1 MTEQELNALLQQA
14 DDLYLKEQLDQAIEI
29 LRRIKREDSPETYA
43 MSQFNLG
50 VVLRAQGDSAGAIA
64 AYRSIKREDSPETYA
79 MAQLNLGVALG
90 EQGNIEGAIAAYRNI
105 TCEDSSELY
114 ATAQMNLGVVLGEQ
128 GDTEGEIAAYRNITR
143 KDSPELYAKA
153 QLYLGITLGEQGNTD
168 GKIAAYRNITRE
180 DSPETY
186 AMAQFNLGVVLGAQ
200 GDTEGAIAAYRNI
213 TREDLPEQ
221 YAMAQVNLGVALAKQ
236 GKTDEA
242 IDTFR
247 NIQPEDSK
255 EPYAKAQLSL
265 GMILEA
271 RGDTEGAIAACRNV
285 TREDSPEQYAKAQL
299 YLGIILGKQ
308 GDTEGAIAA
317 YRNITR
323 EDSREQYAKAKFNLG
338 VTLEAQGD
346 TEGAIATYRN
356 IIREDS
362 HEQYAKAQFNLG
374 VVLGK
379 QGDTEGA
386 IAAYRNITREDS
398 PELYAMAQF
407 NIVLLS
413 PEENNIKE
421 AKQALSNSRPIFY
434 YQAESQLKI
443 LNCPPDSRSNLAAVY
458 DAIES
463 IIQTLFISSY
473 GGIAGENPLKV
484 AHYTRPSI
492 ARVLIAGEEDKAS
505 SLRLNTVKNTNDPTE
520 GKVLYGYLHKSCGLP
535 SGVLDAEQE
544 SDSQALA
551 AFISCF
557 TFNHD
562 SLNQFRLYGKEGG
575 LEASGVSLVF
585 GKRFFSAADPFAI
598 MTVASEREAI
608 TTNNAIEDSRTRQ
621 PDKTTQE
628 KLDKLPLYRCI
639 YLDPQSGYVS
649 IAHRDKVTFYAEA
662 WYGKKTAAHQDIC
675 KEAEKRWKKYQNE
688 INKLAKK
695 AKKDLSTLSK
705 KIKAVAMDAENDVLQ
720 TLVFILQ
727 PLRYL
732 VKHAAFQ
739 EEQECR
745 MVYIGDLPEDERIHT
760 EWENNQ
766 MYLEYA
772 EPVRKSLDKIY
783 LSPGAEPYAD
793 FFKRELPHL
802 AKKGGIRRS
811 QNPFRNK

>member
-1 MTEQELNALLQQA
+1 
-14 DDLYLKEQLDQAIEI
+14 
-29 LRRIKREDSPETYA
+29 
-43 MSQFNLG
+43 
-50 VVLRAQGDSAGAIA
+50 
-64 AYRSIKREDSPETYA
+64 
-79 MAQLNLGVALG
+79 
-90 EQGNIEGAIAAYRNI
+90 
-105 TCEDSSELY
+105 
-114 ATAQMNLGVVLGEQ
+114 
-128 GDTEGEIAAYRNITR
+128 
-143 KDSPELYAKA
+143 
-153 QLYLGITLGEQGNTD
+153 
-168 GKIAAYRNITRE
+168 
-180 DSPETY
+180 
-186 AMAQFNLGVVLGAQ
+186 
-200 GDTEGAIAAYRNI
+200 
-213 TREDLPEQ
+213 
-221 YAMAQVNLGVALAKQ
+221 
-236 GKTDEA
+236 
-242 IDTFR
+242 
-247 NIQPEDSK
+247 
-255 EPYAKAQLSL
+255 
-265 GMILEA
+265 MILEA

-308 GDTEGAIAA
+308 GDTEGAISA

-323 EDSREQYAKAKFNLG
+323 EDL
-338 VTLEAQGD
+338 
-346 TEGAIATYRN
+346 
-356 IIREDS
+356 
-362 HEQYAKAQFNLG
+362 
-374 VVLGK
+374 
-379 QGDTEGA
+379 
-386 IAAYRNITREDS
+386 

-407 NIVLLS
+407 NLGVALQEQGKI
-413 PEENNIKE
+413 EE
-421 AKQALSNSRPIFY
+421 AKQAFSNSRSVFY

-520 GKVLYGYLHKSCGLP
+520 GKVLYGYLHKSCGLL

-598 MTVASEREAI
+598 MTAAPEQEDFTA
-608 TTNNAIEDSRTRQ
+608 NNTIEDSRPERA
-621 PDKTTQE
+621 DKTTQK

-793 FFKRELPHL
+793 FFKRKLPTL
-802 AKKGGIRRS
+802 AKQGGIRRS
-811 QNPFRNK
+811 KNPFRNK

>member
-1 MTEQELNALLQQA
+1 MTEQEIKALLQQA
-14 DDLYLKEQLDQAIEI
+14 GDLYRKGQFDEAAEI
-29 LRRIKREDSPETYA
+29 WRRIKHA
-43 MSQFNLG
+43 
-50 VVLRAQGDSAGAIA
+50 
-64 AYRSIKREDSPETYA
+64 
-79 MAQLNLGVALG
+79 
-90 EQGNIEGAIAAYRNI
+90 
-105 TCEDSSELY
+105 
-114 ATAQMNLGVVLGEQ
+114 
-128 GDTEGEIAAYRNITR
+128 
-143 KDSPELYAKA
+143 DSPELYA
-153 QLYLGITLGEQGNTD
+153 E
-168 GKIAAYRNITRE
+168 
-180 DSPETY
+180 
-186 AMAQFNLGVVLGAQ
+186 AQFNLGV
-200 GDTEGAIAAYRNI
+200 
-213 TREDLPEQ
+213 
-221 YAMAQVNLGVALAKQ
+221 
-236 GKTDEA
+236 
-242 IDTFR
+242 
-247 NIQPEDSK
+247 
-255 EPYAKAQLSL
+255 
-265 GMILEA
+265 
-271 RGDTEGAIAACRNV
+271 
-285 TREDSPEQYAKAQL
+285 
-299 YLGIILGKQ
+299 ILGEQ

-323 EDSREQYAKAKFNLG
+323 EDSREQYAKAQVNLG
-338 VTLEAQGD
+338 VVLGAQGD
-346 TEGAIATYRN
+346 TEGAIAACRNVTREDLPEQYAKVQLYLGMTLGKQGDIGGAISAYRN
-356 IIREDS
+356 ITREDS
-362 HEQYAKAQFNLG
+362 PEWYAKAQLYLGITLEEQGNTEEAISAYRNITRKDSREQYAKAQFNLG
-374 VVLGK
+374 VILGE
-379 QGDTEGA
+379 QGNTEGA

-398 PELYAMAQF
+398 REQYAMAQVNLGVALGEQGDIGGAISAYRNITREDLPELYAMAQF

-421 AKQALSNSRPIFY
+421 AKQALSNIRPIFY

-598 MTVASEREAI
+598 MTAASEREAI
-608 TTNNAIEDSRTRQ
+608 TANNAIEDSRTRQ
-621 PDKTTQE
+621 PDKTTQK

-675 KEAEKRWKKYQNE
+675 KEAEKKWKKYQNE

-772 EPVRKSLDKIY
+772 EPVGKALDKIY

>member
-1 MTEQELNALLQQA
+1 MTEQEIKALLQQA
-14 DDLYLKEQLDQAIEI
+14 GDLYRQGQVDKAIEI
-29 LRRIKREDSPETYA
+29 W
-43 MSQFNLG
+43 
-50 VVLRAQGDSAGAIA
+50 
-64 AYRSIKREDSPETYA
+64 RSIKHA
-79 MAQLNLGVALG
+79 
-90 EQGNIEGAIAAYRNI
+90 
-105 TCEDSSELY
+105 
-114 ATAQMNLGVVLGEQ
+114 
-128 GDTEGEIAAYRNITR
+128 
-143 KDSPELYAKA
+143 DSPELYAKA
-153 QLYLGITLGEQGNTD
+153 QFNLGVALRKQGKTEEAIAVYRSIKRTDSSELYAKAQFNLGAALGKQGDTE
-168 GKIAAYRNITRE
+168 GAIAAYRNITRE

-186 AMAQFNLGVVLGAQ
+186 AMAQLNLGVVLGAQ
-200 GDTEGAIAAYRNI
+200 GDTEGEIAAYRNITREYLPEQYAMAQVNLGVALGKQGDTEGEIATYRNIIREDSHEQYAKAQLYLGITLGEKGDTEGAIAAYRNI
-213 TREDLPEQ
+213 TREDSPE
-221 YAMAQVNLGVALAKQ
+221 
-236 GKTDEA
+236 T
-242 IDTFR
+242 
-247 NIQPEDSK
+247 
-255 EPYAKAQLSL
+255 YAKAQLSL

-308 GDTEGAIAA
+308 GDTEGAISA

-323 EDSREQYAKAKFNLG
+323 EDL
-338 VTLEAQGD
+338 
-346 TEGAIATYRN
+346 
-356 IIREDS
+356 
-362 HEQYAKAQFNLG
+362 
-374 VVLGK
+374 
-379 QGDTEGA
+379 
-386 IAAYRNITREDS
+386 

-407 NIVLLS
+407 NLGVALQEQGKI
-413 PEENNIKE
+413 EE
-421 AKQALSNSRPIFY
+421 AKQAFSNSRSVFY

-520 GKVLYGYLHKSCGLP
+520 GKVLYGYLHKSCGLL

-598 MTVASEREAI
+598 MTAAPEQEDFTA
-608 TTNNAIEDSRTRQ
+608 NNTIEDSRPERA
-621 PDKTTQE
+621 DKTTQK

-793 FFKRELPHL
+793 FFKRKLPTL
-802 AKKGGIRRS
+802 AKQGGIRRS
-811 QNPFRNK
+811 KNPFRNK

>member
-1 MTEQELNALLQQA
+1 MTEQEIKALLQQA
-14 DDLYLKEQLDQAIEI
+14 DDLYLKGQLDKAIEI
-29 LRRIKREDSPETYA
+29 LRRIKREDSPKLYA
-43 MSQFNLG
+43 KAQLNLGVVLGAQGDTEGAIAACRNITREDSPERYAKAQFNLG
-50 VVLRAQGDSAGAIA
+50 VVLGEQGDTEGAIAAYRNITREDSSETYAKAQFNLGVILGEQGDTEGAIA
-64 AYRSIKREDSPETYA
+64 AYRSIKREDSPETYV
-79 MAQLNLGVALG
+79 MAQVNLGAALG
-90 EQGNIEGAIAAYRNI
+90 
-105 TCEDSSELY
+105 
-114 ATAQMNLGVVLGEQ
+114 
-128 GDTEGEIAAYRNITR
+128 
-143 KDSPELYAKA
+143 K
-153 QLYLGITLGEQGNTD
+153 
-168 GKIAAYRNITRE
+168 
-180 DSPETY
+180 
-186 AMAQFNLGVVLGAQ
+186 Q
-200 GDTEGAIAAYRNI
+200 GDTEGAIAACRNV
-213 TREDLPEQ
+213 TREDSREQ
-221 YAMAQVNLGVALAKQ
+221 YAKAQVNLGVALAKQ

-255 EPYAKAQLSL
+255 ESYAKAQFGLS
-265 GMILEA
+265 ILEA
-271 RGDTEGAIAACRNV
+271 RGDTEGAIAV
-285 TREDSPEQYAKAQL
+285 
-299 YLGIILGKQ
+299 
-308 GDTEGAIAA
+308 

-323 EDSREQYAKAKFNLG
+323 EDSRELYAKAKFNLG

-346 TEGAIATYRN
+346 TEGAIA
-356 IIREDS
+356 
-362 HEQYAKAQFNLG
+362 
-374 VVLGK
+374 
-379 QGDTEGA
+379 
-386 IAAYRNITREDS
+386 AYRKITRKDS
-398 PELYAMAQF
+398 SELYAMAQF
-407 NIVLLS
+407 NLGVALQEQGKI
-413 PEENNIKE
+413 EE
-421 AKQALSNSRPIFY
+421 AKQAFSNSRSVFY

-484 AHYTRPSI
+484 AHYTRPST
-492 ARVLIAGEEDKAS
+492 AGKLIAGDSAKAS
-505 SLRLNTVKNTNDPTE
+505 PLRLSTVKGTNDPTE
-520 GKVLYGYLHKSCGLP
+520 GKILYGYLHKSCGLL
-535 SGVLDAEQE
+535 SGVLDVEQE

-562 SLNQFRLYGKEGG
+562 SLNQFRLYGKEDG

-585 GKRFFSAADPFAI
+585 EKHFFSAADPFAI
-598 MTVASEREAI
+598 MTAASEREAI
-608 TTNNAIEDSRTRQ
+608 MTANNTIEDSRPERA
-621 PDKTTQE
+621 DKTTQE

-688 INKLAKK
+688 INELAKK

-705 KIKAVAMDAENDVLQ
+705 KIKAVAKDAENDVLQ

-745 MVYIGDLPEDERIHT
+745 MVYIIGDLLKDERIRT
-760 EWENNQ
+760 DWGAKQ

>member
-14 DDLYLKEQLDQAIEI
+14 DDLYRKGQFDEAAEI
-29 LRRIKREDSPETYA
+29 LRRIKREDSPEWYA
-43 MSQFNLG
+43 KAQF
-50 VVLRAQGDSAGAIA
+50 
-64 AYRSIKREDSPETYA
+64 
-79 MAQLNLGVALG
+79 NLGVALG
-90 EQGNIEGAIAAYRNI
+90 K
-105 TCEDSSELY
+105 
-114 ATAQMNLGVVLGEQ
+114 Q
-128 GDTEGEIAAYRNITR
+128 GDTDGEIAAYRNI
-143 KDSPELYAKA
+143 
-153 QLYLGITLGEQGNTD
+153 
-168 GKIAAYRNITRE
+168 
-180 DSPETY
+180 
-186 AMAQFNLGVVLGAQ
+186 
-200 GDTEGAIAAYRNI
+200 
-213 TREDLPEQ
+213 
-221 YAMAQVNLGVALAKQ
+221 
-236 GKTDEA
+236 
-242 IDTFR
+242 
-247 NIQPEDSK
+247 
-255 EPYAKAQLSL
+255 
-265 GMILEA
+265 
-271 RGDTEGAIAACRNV
+271 

-299 YLGIILGKQ
+299 YLGITLGEQ
-308 GDTEGAIAA
+308 GDIEGEIAA

-323 EDSREQYAKAKFNLG
+323 EDSPEP
-338 VTLEAQGD
+338 
-346 TEGAIATYRN
+346 
-356 IIREDS
+356 
-362 HEQYAKAQFNLG
+362 YAKAQFNLG
-374 VVLGK
+374 VVLGAQGNIEEAISAYRNITRKDSREQYAKAQVNLGVVLAK
-379 QGDTEGA
+379 QDQLDEAIATFCNIQPEDSKESYAKAQLGLGMILEARGDTEGA

-398 PELYAMAQF
+398 PEWYAQAQLYLGIILGKQGDTEGAISAYRNITRKDSSELYAMAQF
-407 NIVLLS
+407 NLGVALQEQGKI
-413 PEENNIKE
+413 EE
-421 AKQALSNSRPIFY
+421 AKQAFSNSRPIFY
-434 YQAESQLKI
+434 YESESRLKI
-443 LNCPPDSRSNLAAVY
+443 LNCPSGSRSNLAAVY

-463 IIQTLFISSY
+463 IIQTLFISSG

-484 AHYTRPSI
+484 AHYTRPST
-492 ARVLIAGEEDKAS
+492 AGKLIAGDSAKAS
-505 SLRLNTVKNTNDPTE
+505 PLRLSTVKNTNDPTE
-520 GKVLYGYLHKSCGLP
+520 GKILYGYLHKSCGLP
-535 SGVLDAEQE
+535 SGVLDVEQE

-745 MVYIGDLPEDERIHT
+745 MVYIGDLLEDERIHT

>member
-1 MTEQELNALLQQA
+1 MTEQELNELLQQA
-14 DDLYLKEQLDQAIEI
+14 DDLYRKGQVDKAIEI
-29 LRRIKREDSPETYA
+29 WRRIKREDSPEW
-43 MSQFNLG
+43 
-50 VVLRAQGDSAGAIA
+50 
-64 AYRSIKREDSPETYA
+64 
-79 MAQLNLGVALG
+79 
-90 EQGNIEGAIAAYRNI
+90 
-105 TCEDSSELY
+105 
-114 ATAQMNLGVVLGEQ
+114 
-128 GDTEGEIAAYRNITR
+128 
-143 KDSPELYAKA
+143 YAKA
-153 QLYLGITLGEQGNTD
+153 QL
-168 GKIAAYRNITRE
+168 
-180 DSPETY
+180 
-186 AMAQFNLGVVLGAQ
+186 NLGVVLGAQ

-213 TREDLPEQ
+213 TREDSPEPYAKAQFNLGVVLGEQGDTEGAIAAYRNITREDSREQ
-221 YAMAQVNLGVALAKQ
+221 YAMAQLNLGVVL
-236 GKTDEA
+236 G
-242 IDTFR
+242 
-247 NIQPEDSK
+247 
-255 EPYAKAQLSL
+255 AQ
-265 GMILEA
+265 
-271 RGDTEGAIAACRNV
+271 GDTEGAIAACRNV

-308 GDTEGAIAA
+308 GDTEGAISA
-317 YRNITR
+317 YRSIERT
-323 EDSREQYAKAKFNLG
+323 DSPELYAEARFNLG
-338 VTLEAQGD
+338 VILGEQGD
-346 TEGAIATYRN
+346 SAGAIAAYRS
-356 IIREDS
+356 IKREDS
-362 HEQYAKAQFNLG
+362 PKTYAMAQVNLG
-374 VVLGK
+374 AALGK

-386 IAAYRNITREDS
+386 IAACRNVTSEDLREQYAKAQVNLGVALAKQGKTDEAIDTFRNIQPEDS
-398 PELYAMAQF
+398 KELYAKAQF
-407 NIVLLS
+407 NLGVALQEQGKI
-413 PEENNIKE
+413 EE
-421 AKQALSNSRPIFY
+421 ATQALSNSRSVFY

-443 LNCPPDSRSNLAAVY
+443 LNCPPDSRSNLRAVY

-484 AHYTRPSI
+484 AHYTRPST
-492 ARVLIAGEEDKAS
+492 AGKLIAGDSAKAS
-505 SLRLNTVKNTNDPTE
+505 PLHLSTVKNTNDPTE
-520 GKVLYGYLHKSCGLP
+520 GKILYGYLHKSCGLL

-562 SLNQFRLYGKEGG
+562 SLNQFRLYGKEDG

-585 GKRFFSAADPFAI
+585 EKHFFSAADPFAI
-598 MTVASEREAI
+598 MTAASEREAI
-608 TTNNAIEDSRTRQ
+608 MTANNTIEDSRPERA
-621 PDKTTQE
+621 DKTTQK

-675 KEAEKRWKKYQNE
+675 KDAERRWKEYQTE
-688 INKLAKK
+688 IDELTEKVKD
-695 AKKDLSTLSK
+695 DLSKLSE
-705 KIKAVAMDAENDVLQ
+705 KIKAVAKDAENDVLQ

-745 MVYIGDLPEDERIHT
+745 MVYIGDLLKDERICTDWGAKH
-760 EWENNQ
+760 

-772 EPVRKSLDKIY
+772 APVRNSLDKIY

-793 FFKRELPHL
+793 FFKRELPTL
-802 AKKGGIRRS
+802 AKQGGIRRS

>member
-1 MTEQELNALLQQA
+1 MTEQEIKALLQQA
-14 DDLYLKEQLDQAIEI
+14 GDLYRKGQFDEAAEI
-29 LRRIKREDSPETYA
+29 WRRIKHADSPELYA
-43 MSQFNLG
+43 EAQFNLG
-50 VVLRAQGDSAGAIA
+50 VI
-64 AYRSIKREDSPETYA
+64 
-79 MAQLNLGVALG
+79 
-90 EQGNIEGAIAAYRNI
+90 
-105 TCEDSSELY
+105 
-114 ATAQMNLGVVLGEQ
+114 LGEQ
-128 GDTEGEIAAYRNITR
+128 GDTEGA
-143 KDSPELYAKA
+143 
-153 QLYLGITLGEQGNTD
+153 
-168 GKIAAYRNITRE
+168 IAAYRNITRE

-186 AMAQFNLGVVLGAQ
+186 AKAQLNLGVVLGAQ
-200 GDTEGAIAAYRNI
+200 GDTEGAIAACRNV

-221 YAMAQVNLGVALAKQ
+221 YAKVQLYLGMTLGKQ
-236 GKTDEA
+236 GDTDGEIA
-242 IDTFR
+242 AYR
-247 NIQPEDSK
+247 NI
-255 EPYAKAQLSL
+255 
-265 GMILEA
+265 
-271 RGDTEGAIAACRNV
+271 
-285 TREDSPEQYAKAQL
+285 TREDSPEWYAKAQL
-299 YLGIILGKQ
+299 YLGITLEEQGNTEEAISAYRNITRKDSREQYAKAQFNLGVILGEQ
-308 GDTEGAIAA
+308 GNTEGAIAA

-323 EDSREQYAKAKFNLG
+323 EDSREQYAMAQVNLG
-338 VTLEAQGD
+338 VALGEQGD
-346 TEGAIATYRN
+346 IGGAI
-356 IIREDS
+356 S
-362 HEQYAKAQFNLG
+362 
-374 VVLGK
+374 
-379 QGDTEGA
+379 
-386 IAAYRNITREDS
+386 AYRNITREDL

-421 AKQALSNSRPIFY
+421 AKQALSNIRPIFY

-598 MTVASEREAI
+598 MTAASEREAI
-608 TTNNAIEDSRTRQ
+608 TANNAIEDSRTRQ
-621 PDKTTQE
+621 PDKTTQK

-675 KEAEKRWKKYQNE
+675 KEAEKKWKKYQNE

-772 EPVRKSLDKIY
+772 EPVGKALDKIY

>member
-1 MTEQELNALLQQA
+1 MTEQEIKALLQRA
-14 DDLYLKEQLDQAIEI
+14 RHLYLKGQFDKAIEI
-29 LRRIKREDSPETYA
+29 WRSIKHADSPELYA
-43 MSQFNLG
+43 EAQFNLG
-50 VVLRAQGDSAGAIA
+50 VALRKQGKTEEAIA
-64 AYRSIKREDSPETYA
+64 VYRSIKREDSPETYA

-90 EQGNIEGAIAAYRNI
+90 EQGDIEGAIAAYRN
-105 TCEDSSELY
+105 
-114 ATAQMNLGVVLGEQ
+114 V
-128 GDTEGEIAAYRNITR
+128 
-143 KDSPELYAKA
+143 
-153 QLYLGITLGEQGNTD
+153 
-168 GKIAAYRNITRE
+168 TRE
-180 DSPETY
+180 DLPEPY
-186 AMAQFNLGVVLGAQ
+186 AKAQFNLGVVLGAQ

-255 EPYAKAQLSL
+255 EPYA
-265 GMILEA
+265 
-271 RGDTEGAIAACRNV
+271 R
-285 TREDSPEQYAKAQL
+285 AKL

-323 EDSREQYAKAKFNLG
+323 EDSREQYAKA
-338 VTLEAQGD
+338 
-346 TEGAIATYRN
+346 
-356 IIREDS
+356 
-362 HEQYAKAQFNLG
+362 QFNLG
-374 VVLGK
+374 VALQEQGK
-379 QGDTEGA
+379 IE
-386 IAAYRNITREDS
+386 
-398 PELYAMAQF
+398 
-407 NIVLLS
+407 
-413 PEENNIKE
+413 E
-421 AKQALSNSRPIFY
+421 AKQAFSNSRSVFY

-443 LNCPPDSRSNLAAVY
+443 LNCPLGSRSNLRAVY
-458 DAIES
+458 DAIVS
-463 IIQTLFISSY
+463 IITTLFISSY

-484 AHYTRPSI
+484 AHYTRPST
-492 ARVLIAGEEDKAS
+492 AGKLIAGDSAKAS
-505 SLRLNTVKNTNDPTE
+505 PLRLNTVKGTNDPTE
-520 GKVLYGYLHKSCGLP
+520 GKILYGYLHKSCGLL
-535 SGVLDAEQE
+535 SSVLDVEQE

-598 MTVASEREAI
+598 MTAAPEREAF
-608 TTNNAIEDSRTRQ
+608 TTNNTMEDSSPGQ
-621 PDKTTQE
+621 PDKTTQK
-628 KLDKLPLYRCI
+628 KLDTLPLYRCI

-649 IAHRDKVTFYAEA
+649 IAHRDKVTFYAEV

-675 KEAEKRWKKYQNE
+675 KEAERRWKEYQTE
-688 INKLAKK
+688 IDRLTEKVKE
-695 AKKDLSTLSK
+695 DLSTLSE
-705 KIKAVAMDAENDVLQ
+705 KIKAVAKDAENNVLQ
-720 TLVFILQ
+720 TLAFILQ

-745 MVYIGDLPEDERIHT
+745 MLYIGNLLEEERIYT
-760 EWENNQ
+760 DWDGKQ

-772 EPVRKSLDKIY
+772 APVRESLDKIY

-793 FFKRELPHL
+793 FFKRELPTL
-802 AKKGGIRRS
+802 AKQGAIRRS

>member
-1 MTEQELNALLQQA
+1 MTEQEIKALLQQA
-14 DDLYLKEQLDQAIEI
+14 DDLYLKGQLDKAIEI
-29 LRRIKREDSPETYA
+29 LRRIKREDSPKLYA
-43 MSQFNLG
+43 KAQF
-50 VVLRAQGDSAGAIA
+50 
-64 AYRSIKREDSPETYA
+64 
-79 MAQLNLGVALG
+79 NLGVALG
-90 EQGNIEGAIAAYRNI
+90 KQGDTEGEIATYRNITREDSSELYAKAQFNLGVILGEQGDTDGKIAAYRNI
-105 TCEDSSELY
+105 TRKDSPEWY
-114 ATAQMNLGVVLGEQ
+114 AKAQFNLGVILGEQ

-143 KDSPELYAKA
+143 EDSRERYAK
-153 QLYLGITLGEQGNTD
+153 
-168 GKIAAYRNITRE
+168 
-180 DSPETY
+180 
-186 AMAQFNLGVVLGAQ
+186 
-200 GDTEGAIAAYRNI
+200 
-213 TREDLPEQ
+213 
-221 YAMAQVNLGVALAKQ
+221 AQVNLGVAL
-236 GKTDEA
+236 GE
-242 IDTFR
+242 
-247 NIQPEDSK
+247 
-255 EPYAKAQLSL
+255 
-265 GMILEA
+265 
-271 RGDTEGAIAACRNV
+271 
-285 TREDSPEQYAKAQL
+285 
-299 YLGIILGKQ
+299 Q
-308 GDTEGAIAA
+308 GDTEG
-317 YRNITR
+317 
-323 EDSREQYAKAKFNLG
+323 E
-338 VTLEAQGD
+338 
-346 TEGAIATYRN
+346 IATYRN

-362 HEQYAKAQFNLG
+362 HEQYAKAQLYLG
-374 VVLGK
+374 ITLGEK
-379 QGDTEGA
+379 GDTEGA

-398 PELYAMAQF
+398 PETYAKAQLSLGMILGKQGDTEGAISAYRNITREDLPELYAMAQF
-407 NIVLLS
+407 NLGVALQEQGKI
-413 PEENNIKE
+413 EE
-421 AKQALSNSRPIFY
+421 AKQAFSNSRSVFY

-484 AHYTRPSI
+484 AHYTRPST
-492 ARVLIAGEEDKAS
+492 AGKLIAGDSAKAS
-505 SLRLNTVKNTNDPTE
+505 PLRLSTVKNTNDPTE
-520 GKVLYGYLHKSCGLP
+520 GKILYGYLHKSCGLL
-535 SGVLDAEQE
+535 SGVLDVEQE

-562 SLNQFRLYGKEGG
+562 SLNQFRLYGKEDG

-585 GKRFFSAADPFAI
+585 EKHFFSAADPFAI
-598 MTVASEREAI
+598 MTAASEREAI
-608 TTNNAIEDSRTRQ
+608 MTANNTIEDSRPERA
-621 PDKTTQE
+621 DKTTQE

-688 INKLAKK
+688 INELAKK

-705 KIKAVAMDAENDVLQ
+705 KIKAVAKDAENDVLQ

-745 MVYIGDLPEDERIHT
+745 MVYIIGDLLKDERIRT
-760 EWENNQ
+760 DWGAKQ

-793 FFKRELPHL
+793 FFKRELKHL
-802 AKKGGIRRS
+802 AKKGDIRRS

>member
-1 MTEQELNALLQQA
+1 MTEQEIKALLQQA
-14 DDLYLKEQLDQAIEI
+14 GDLYRKGQFDKTIEI
-29 LRRIKREDSPETYA
+29 LRRIKREDSSELYATAQVNLGVALAKQGKTDEAIDTFRNIQPEDSKEQYA
-43 MSQFNLG
+43 KARLNLGVILGEQGDSEGEIAAYRSIERTDSPELYAEARFNLG
-50 VVLRAQGDSAGAIA
+50 VALQEQGKTEEAIA
-64 AYRSIKREDSPETYA
+64 AYRSIERTDSPET
-79 MAQLNLGVALG
+79 
-90 EQGNIEGAIAAYRNI
+90 
-105 TCEDSSELY
+105 
-114 ATAQMNLGVVLGEQ
+114 
-128 GDTEGEIAAYRNITR
+128 
-143 KDSPELYAKA
+143 
-153 QLYLGITLGEQGNTD
+153 
-168 GKIAAYRNITRE
+168 
-180 DSPETY
+180 
-186 AMAQFNLGVVLGAQ
+186 
-200 GDTEGAIAAYRNI
+200 
-213 TREDLPEQ
+213 

-255 EPYAKAQLSL
+255 EQYAKAQVNLGVALAKQGKTDKAIDTFRNIQPEDSKESYAKAQLSL

-271 RGDTEGAIAACRNV
+271 RGDTEGAIAAYRNV
-285 TREDSPEQYAKAQL
+285 IREDSPEW
-299 YLGIILGKQ
+299 
-308 GDTEGAIAA
+308 
-317 YRNITR
+317 
-323 EDSREQYAKAKFNLG
+323 
-338 VTLEAQGD
+338 
-346 TEGAIATYRN
+346 
-356 IIREDS
+356 
-362 HEQYAKAQFNLG
+362 YAKAQFNLG
-374 VVLGK
+374 VALQEQGK
-379 QGDTEGA
+379 IE
-386 IAAYRNITREDS
+386 
-398 PELYAMAQF
+398 
-407 NIVLLS
+407 
-413 PEENNIKE
+413 E
-421 AKQALSNSRPIFY
+421 AKLAFSNSRSVFY

-484 AHYTRPSI
+484 AHYTRPST
-492 ARVLIAGEEDKAS
+492 AGKLIAGDSAKAS
-505 SLRLNTVKNTNDPTE
+505 PLRLSTVKGTNDPTE
-520 GKVLYGYLHKSCGLP
+520 GKILYGYLHKSCGLL
-535 SGVLDAEQE
+535 SGVLDVEQE

-562 SLNQFRLYGKEGG
+562 SLNQFRLYGKEDG

-585 GKRFFSAADPFAI
+585 EKHFFSAADPFAI
-598 MTVASEREAI
+598 MTAASEREAI
-608 TTNNAIEDSRTRQ
+608 MTANNTIEDSRPERA
-621 PDKTTQE
+621 DKTTQE

-688 INKLAKK
+688 INELAKK

-705 KIKAVAMDAENDVLQ
+705 KIKAVAKDAENDVLQ

-745 MVYIGDLPEDERIHT
+745 MVYIIGDLLKDERIRT
-760 EWENNQ
+760 DWGAKQ

>member
-1 MTEQELNALLQQA
+1 MTEQEIKALLQQA
-14 DDLYLKEQLDQAIEI
+14 DDLYLKGQLDQAIEI
-29 LRRIKREDSPETYA
+29 LRRIKREDSPKLYA
-43 MSQFNLG
+43 KAQCNLGVVLGAQGDTEGAIAACRNITREDSPERYAKAQFNLG
-50 VVLRAQGDSAGAIA
+50 VVLGEQGDTEGAIAAYRNITREDSSETYAKAQFNLGVILGEQGDSAGAIA
-64 AYRSIKREDSPETYA
+64 AYRSIKREDSPETYV
-79 MAQLNLGVALG
+79 MAQVNLGAALG
-90 EQGNIEGAIAAYRNI
+90 
-105 TCEDSSELY
+105 
-114 ATAQMNLGVVLGEQ
+114 
-128 GDTEGEIAAYRNITR
+128 
-143 KDSPELYAKA
+143 K
-153 QLYLGITLGEQGNTD
+153 
-168 GKIAAYRNITRE
+168 
-180 DSPETY
+180 
-186 AMAQFNLGVVLGAQ
+186 Q
-200 GDTEGAIAAYRNI
+200 GDTEGAIAACRNV
-213 TREDLPEQ
+213 TREDSREQ
-221 YAMAQVNLGVALAKQ
+221 YAKAQVNLGVALAKQ

-255 EPYAKAQLSL
+255 ESYAKAQFGLS
-265 GMILEA
+265 ILEA
-271 RGDTEGAIAACRNV
+271 RGDTEGAIAV
-285 TREDSPEQYAKAQL
+285 
-299 YLGIILGKQ
+299 
-308 GDTEGAIAA
+308 

-323 EDSREQYAKAKFNLG
+323 ENSRELYAKAKFNLG

-346 TEGAIATYRN
+346 TEGAIA
-356 IIREDS
+356 
-362 HEQYAKAQFNLG
+362 
-374 VVLGK
+374 
-379 QGDTEGA
+379 
-386 IAAYRNITREDS
+386 AYRKITRKDS
-398 PELYAMAQF
+398 SELYAMAQWNLGILWF
-407 NIVLLS
+407 DKNKTKS
-413 PEENNIKE
+413 Q
-421 AKQALSNSRPIFY
+421 QAFVNSRPIFY
-434 YQAESQLKI
+434 YQSESLLKI

-484 AHYTRPSI
+484 AHYTRPST
-492 ARVLIAGEEDKAS
+492 AGKLIAGDSAKAS
-505 SLRLNTVKNTNDPTE
+505 PLRLNTVKGTNDPTE
-520 GKVLYGYLHKSCGLP
+520 GKILYGYLHKSCGLP

-585 GKRFFSAADPFAI
+585 GKRFFSAKDPFAI
-598 MTVASEREAI
+598 MTVAPEREAI
-608 TTNNAIEDSRTRQ
+608 MTANNMIEDSRPAQ

-662 WYGKKTAAHQDIC
+662 CYGKKTAAHQDIC
-675 KEAEKRWKKYQNE
+675 KEAEERWEKYQDE
-688 INKLAKK
+688 INELTKK
-695 AKKDLSTLSK
+695 VKDDLSTLSK
-705 KIKAVAMDAENDVLQ
+705 KIKAVAKAVAKDAENDVLQ

-772 EPVRKSLDKIY
+772 EPVGKALDKIY

>member
-1 MTEQELNALLQQA
+1 MTEQEIKALLQQA
-14 DDLYLKEQLDQAIEI
+14 DDLYRQGQLDEAIEI
-29 LRRIKREDSPETYA
+29 LRRIKREDSPKLYA
-43 MSQFNLG
+43 KAQFNLG
-50 VVLRAQGDSAGAIA
+50 VALRKQGKTEEAIA
-64 AYRSIKREDSPETYA
+64 VYRSIKREDSPETYA

-90 EQGNIEGAIAAYRNI
+90 EQGDIEGAIAAYRNV
-105 TCEDSSELY
+105 TREDLPEPY
-114 ATAQMNLGVVLGEQ
+114 AKAQFNLGVVLGAQ
-128 GDTEGEIAAYRNITR
+128 GDTEGAIAAYRNVTR
-143 KDSPELYAKA
+143 GDLPEPYAK
-153 QLYLGITLGEQGNTD
+153 
-168 GKIAAYRNITRE
+168 
-180 DSPETY
+180 
-186 AMAQFNLGVVLGAQ
+186 AQFNLGVVLGAQ

-255 EPYAKAQLSL
+255 EPYAKAQL
-265 GMILEA
+265 
-271 RGDTEGAIAACRNV
+271 
-285 TREDSPEQYAKAQL
+285 

-323 EDSREQYAKAKFNLG
+323 EDSREQYAKA
-338 VTLEAQGD
+338 
-346 TEGAIATYRN
+346 
-356 IIREDS
+356 
-362 HEQYAKAQFNLG
+362 QFNLG
-374 VVLGK
+374 VALQEQGK
-379 QGDTEGA
+379 IE
-386 IAAYRNITREDS
+386 
-398 PELYAMAQF
+398 
-407 NIVLLS
+407 
-413 PEENNIKE
+413 E
-421 AKQALSNSRPIFY
+421 AKQAFSNSRSVFY

-484 AHYTRPSI
+484 AHYTRPST
-492 ARVLIAGEEDKAS
+492 AGKLIAGDSAKAS
-505 SLRLNTVKNTNDPTE
+505 PLRLSTVKNTNDPTE
-520 GKVLYGYLHKSCGLP
+520 GKILYGYLHKSCGLP
-535 SGVLDAEQE
+535 SGVLDVEQE

-562 SLNQFRLYGKEGG
+562 SLNQFRLYGKEDG

-585 GKRFFSAADPFAI
+585 EKHFFSAADPFAI
-598 MTVASEREAI
+598 MTAASEREAI
-608 TTNNAIEDSRTRQ
+608 MTANNTIEDSRPERA
-621 PDKTTQE
+621 DKTTQE

-675 KEAEKRWKKYQNE
+675 KEAEKRWKKYHNE
-688 INKLAKK
+688 INELAKK

-705 KIKAVAMDAENDVLQ
+705 KIKAVAKAVAKDAENDVLQ

-745 MVYIGDLPEDERIHT
+745 MVYIIGDLLKDERIRT
-760 EWENNQ
+760 DWGAKQ

-772 EPVRKSLDKIY
+772 APVTNSLDKIY

>member
-1 MTEQELNALLQQA
+1 MTEQEIKALLQQGVYGA
-14 DDLYLKEQLDQAIEI
+14 HRGAPERPPPPCRNIT
-29 LRRIKREDSPETYA
+29 REDSPERYA
-43 MSQFNLG
+43 KAQFNLG
-50 VVLRAQGDSAGAIA
+50 VVLGEQGDTEGAIAAYRNITREDSSETYAKAQFNLGVILGEQGDSAGAIA
-64 AYRSIKREDSPETYA
+64 AYRSIKREDSPETYV
-79 MAQLNLGVALG
+79 MAQVNLGAALG
-90 EQGNIEGAIAAYRNI
+90 
-105 TCEDSSELY
+105 
-114 ATAQMNLGVVLGEQ
+114 
-128 GDTEGEIAAYRNITR
+128 
-143 KDSPELYAKA
+143 K
-153 QLYLGITLGEQGNTD
+153 
-168 GKIAAYRNITRE
+168 
-180 DSPETY
+180 
-186 AMAQFNLGVVLGAQ
+186 Q
-200 GDTEGAIAAYRNI
+200 GDTEGAIAACRNV
-213 TREDLPEQ
+213 TREDSREQ
-221 YAMAQVNLGVALAKQ
+221 YAKAQVNLGVALAKQ

-255 EPYAKAQLSL
+255 ESYAKAQFGLS
-265 GMILEA
+265 ILEA
-271 RGDTEGAIAACRNV
+271 RGDTEGAIAV
-285 TREDSPEQYAKAQL
+285 
-299 YLGIILGKQ
+299 
-308 GDTEGAIAA
+308 

-323 EDSREQYAKAKFNLG
+323 ENSRELYAKAKFNLG

-346 TEGAIATYRN
+346 TEGAIA
-356 IIREDS
+356 
-362 HEQYAKAQFNLG
+362 
-374 VVLGK
+374 
-379 QGDTEGA
+379 
-386 IAAYRNITREDS
+386 AYRKITRKDS
-398 PELYAMAQF
+398 SELYAMAQWNLGILWF
-407 NIVLLS
+407 DKNKTKS
-413 PEENNIKE
+413 Q
-421 AKQALSNSRPIFY
+421 QAFVNSRPIFY
-434 YQAESQLKI
+434 YQSESLLKI

-484 AHYTRPSI
+484 AHYTRPST
-492 ARVLIAGEEDKAS
+492 AGKLIAGDSAKAS
-505 SLRLNTVKNTNDPTE
+505 PLRLNTVKGTNDPTE
-520 GKVLYGYLHKSCGLP
+520 GKILYGYLHKSCGLP

-585 GKRFFSAADPFAI
+585 GKRFFSAKDPFAI
-598 MTVASEREAI
+598 MTVAPEREAI
-608 TTNNAIEDSRTRQ
+608 MTANNMIEDSRPAQ

-662 WYGKKTAAHQDIC
+662 CYGKKTAAHQDIC
-675 KEAEKRWKKYQNE
+675 KEAEERWEKYQDE
-688 INKLAKK
+688 INELTKK
-695 AKKDLSTLSK
+695 VKDDLSTLSK
-705 KIKAVAMDAENDVLQ
+705 KIKAVAKAVAKDAENDVLQ

-772 EPVRKSLDKIY
+772 EPVGKALDKIY

>member
-1 MTEQELNALLQQA
+1 MTEQEIKALLQQA
-14 DDLYLKEQLDQAIEI
+14 GDLYRKGQFDKTIEI
-29 LRRIKREDSPETYA
+29 LRRIKREDSSELYATAQVNLGVALAKQGKTDEAIDTFRNIQPEDSKEQYA
-43 MSQFNLG
+43 KARLNLGVILGEQGDSEGEIAAYRSIERTDSPELYAEARFNLG
-50 VVLRAQGDSAGAIA
+50 VALQEQGKTEEAIA
-64 AYRSIKREDSPETYA
+64 AYRSIERTDSPET
-79 MAQLNLGVALG
+79 
-90 EQGNIEGAIAAYRNI
+90 
-105 TCEDSSELY
+105 
-114 ATAQMNLGVVLGEQ
+114 
-128 GDTEGEIAAYRNITR
+128 
-143 KDSPELYAKA
+143 
-153 QLYLGITLGEQGNTD
+153 
-168 GKIAAYRNITRE
+168 
-180 DSPETY
+180 
-186 AMAQFNLGVVLGAQ
+186 
-200 GDTEGAIAAYRNI
+200 
-213 TREDLPEQ
+213 

-255 EPYAKAQLSL
+255 EQYAKAQVNLGVALAKQGKTDKAIDTFRNIQPEDSKESYAKAQLSL

-271 RGDTEGAIAACRNV
+271 RGDTEGAIAAYRNV
-285 TREDSPEQYAKAQL
+285 IREDSPEW
-299 YLGIILGKQ
+299 
-308 GDTEGAIAA
+308 
-317 YRNITR
+317 
-323 EDSREQYAKAKFNLG
+323 
-338 VTLEAQGD
+338 
-346 TEGAIATYRN
+346 
-356 IIREDS
+356 
-362 HEQYAKAQFNLG
+362 YAKAQFNLG
-374 VVLGK
+374 VALQEQGK
-379 QGDTEGA
+379 IE
-386 IAAYRNITREDS
+386 
-398 PELYAMAQF
+398 
-407 NIVLLS
+407 
-413 PEENNIKE
+413 E
-421 AKQALSNSRPIFY
+421 AKLAFSNSRSVFY

-492 ARVLIAGEEDKAS
+492 AGDLIAGDTAKVS
-505 SLRLNTVKNTNDPTE
+505 PLRLSMVKGTNDPTE
-520 GKVLYGYLHKSCGLP
+520 GKILYDYLHKSCELS
-535 SGVLDAEQE
+535 SGILDADKE
-544 SDSQALA
+544 SDSQVLA

-585 GKRFFSAADPFAI
+585 EKSFFSTKDPFAI
-598 MTVASEREAI
+598 MTAASEREAI
-608 TTNNAIEDSRTRQ
+608 MTANNTIEDSRPERA
-621 PDKTTQE
+621 DKTTQK
-628 KLDKLPLYRCI
+628 KLNKLPLYRCI

-662 WYGKKTAAHQDIC
+662 WHNDKIAVHKELC
-675 KEAEKRWKKYQNE
+675 KEAEKNWKKYQVE
-688 INKLAKK
+688 INKLTKK
-695 AKKDLSTLSK
+695 VKGDLSKLSQ
-705 KIKAVAMDAENDVLQ
+705 KIKAVARVARDAENDILE

-745 MVYIGDLPEDERIHT
+745 MIYIIGDLLKDKRIRT
-760 EWENNQ
+760 DWGAKQ

-772 EPVRKSLDKIY
+772 PAVRESLKKIY

-802 AKKGGIRRS
+802 AETGDIRRS

>member
-1 MTEQELNALLQQA
+1 MTEQEIKALLQLQQA
-14 DDLYLKEQLDQAIEI
+14 GDLYRKGQLDNAIEI

-43 MSQFNLG
+43 M
-50 VVLRAQGDSAGAIA
+50 
-64 AYRSIKREDSPETYA
+64 
-79 MAQLNLGVALG
+79 AQL
-90 EQGNIEGAIAAYRNI
+90 
-105 TCEDSSELY
+105 
-114 ATAQMNLGVVLGEQ
+114 
-128 GDTEGEIAAYRNITR
+128 
-143 KDSPELYAKA
+143 
-153 QLYLGITLGEQGNTD
+153 
-168 GKIAAYRNITRE
+168 
-180 DSPETY
+180 
-186 AMAQFNLGVVLGAQ
+186 NLGVVLGAQ

-213 TREDLPEQ
+213 TRED
-221 YAMAQVNLGVALAKQ
+221 
-236 GKTDEA
+236 
-242 IDTFR
+242 
-247 NIQPEDSK
+247 
-255 EPYAKAQLSL
+255 
-265 GMILEA
+265 
-271 RGDTEGAIAACRNV
+271 
-285 TREDSPEQYAKAQL
+285 
-299 YLGIILGKQ
+299 
-308 GDTEGAIAA
+308 
-317 YRNITR
+317 
-323 EDSREQYAKAKFNLG
+323 SR
-338 VTLEAQGD
+338 
-346 TEGAIATYRN
+346 
-356 IIREDS
+356 
-362 HEQYAKAQFNLG
+362 EQYAKAQFNLG
-374 VVLGK
+374 VALQEQGK
-379 QGDTEGA
+379 IE
-386 IAAYRNITREDS
+386 
-398 PELYAMAQF
+398 
-407 NIVLLS
+407 
-413 PEENNIKE
+413 E

-434 YQAESQLKI
+434 YESESRLKI

-585 GKRFFSAADPFAI
+585 GKRFFSAKDPFAI

-608 TTNNAIEDSRTRQ
+608 MTANNTIEDSRPERA
-621 PDKTTQE
+621 DKTTQK

-745 MVYIGDLPEDERIHT
+745 MFYISDLLEDERIHT

-772 EPVRKSLDKIY
+772 EPVGKALDKIY

-793 FFKRELPHL
+793 FFKRELKHL
-802 AKKGGIRRS
+802 AKKGDIRRS

>member
-1 MTEQELNALLQQA
+1 MTEQEIKALLQQA
-14 DDLYLKEQLDQAIEI
+14 GDLYRKGQFDEAAEI
-29 LRRIKREDSPETYA
+29 WRRIKHADSPELYA
-43 MSQFNLG
+43 EAQFNLG
-50 VVLRAQGDSAGAIA
+50 VI
-64 AYRSIKREDSPETYA
+64 
-79 MAQLNLGVALG
+79 LG
-90 EQGNIEGAIAAYRNI
+90 EQGDTEGAIAAYRNI
-105 TCEDSSELY
+105 TREDSREQY
-114 ATAQMNLGVVLGEQ
+114 AKAQVNLGVVLGAQ
-128 GDTEGEIAAYRNITR
+128 GDTEGAIAACRNVTR
-143 KDSPELYAKA
+143 EDLPEQYAKV
-153 QLYLGITLGEQGNTD
+153 QLYLGMTLGKQGDTD
-168 GKIAAYRNITRE
+168 GEIAAYRNITRE
-180 DSPETY
+180 DSPEWY
-186 AMAQFNLGVVLGAQ
+186 AKAQLYLGITLEEQGNTEEAISAYRNITRKDSREQYAKAQLNLGVVLGAQ

-213 TREDLPEQ
+213 TREDSREQ
-221 YAMAQVNLGVALAKQ
+221 YAMAQVNLGVALGEQ
-236 GKTDEA
+236 GD
-242 IDTFR
+242 I
-247 NIQPEDSK
+247 
-255 EPYAKAQLSL
+255 
-265 GMILEA
+265 G
-271 RGDTEGAIAACRNV
+271 GAI
-285 TREDSPEQYAKAQL
+285 S
-299 YLGIILGKQ
+299 
-308 GDTEGAIAA
+308 A

-323 EDSREQYAKAKFNLG
+323 EDL
-338 VTLEAQGD
+338 
-346 TEGAIATYRN
+346 
-356 IIREDS
+356 
-362 HEQYAKAQFNLG
+362 
-374 VVLGK
+374 
-379 QGDTEGA
+379 
-386 IAAYRNITREDS
+386 

-421 AKQALSNSRPIFY
+421 AKQALSNIRPIFY

-598 MTVASEREAI
+598 MTAASEREAI
-608 TTNNAIEDSRTRQ
+608 TANNAIEDSRTRQ
-621 PDKTTQE
+621 PDKTTQK

-675 KEAEKRWKKYQNE
+675 KEAEKKWKKYQNE

-772 EPVRKSLDKIY
+772 EPVGKALDKIY

>member
-1 MTEQELNALLQQA
+1 MTEQEIKALLQQA
-14 DDLYLKEQLDQAIEI
+14 GDLYRKGQFDKTIEI
-29 LRRIKREDSPETYA
+29 LRRIKREDSSELYATAQVNLGVALAKQGKTDEAIDTFRNIQPEDSKEQYA
-43 MSQFNLG
+43 KARLNLGVILGEQGDSEGEIAAYRSIERTDSPELYAEARFNLG
-50 VVLRAQGDSAGAIA
+50 VALQEQGKTEEAIA
-64 AYRSIKREDSPETYA
+64 AYRSIERTDSPET
-79 MAQLNLGVALG
+79 
-90 EQGNIEGAIAAYRNI
+90 
-105 TCEDSSELY
+105 
-114 ATAQMNLGVVLGEQ
+114 
-128 GDTEGEIAAYRNITR
+128 
-143 KDSPELYAKA
+143 
-153 QLYLGITLGEQGNTD
+153 
-168 GKIAAYRNITRE
+168 
-180 DSPETY
+180 
-186 AMAQFNLGVVLGAQ
+186 
-200 GDTEGAIAAYRNI
+200 
-213 TREDLPEQ
+213 

-255 EPYAKAQLSL
+255 EQYAKAQVNLGVALAKQGKTDKAIDTFRNIQPEDSKESYAKAQLSL

-271 RGDTEGAIAACRNV
+271 RGDTEGAIAAYRNV
-285 TREDSPEQYAKAQL
+285 IREDSPEW
-299 YLGIILGKQ
+299 
-308 GDTEGAIAA
+308 
-317 YRNITR
+317 
-323 EDSREQYAKAKFNLG
+323 
-338 VTLEAQGD
+338 
-346 TEGAIATYRN
+346 
-356 IIREDS
+356 
-362 HEQYAKAQFNLG
+362 YAKAQFNLG
-374 VVLGK
+374 VALQEQGK
-379 QGDTEGA
+379 IE
-386 IAAYRNITREDS
+386 
-398 PELYAMAQF
+398 
-407 NIVLLS
+407 
-413 PEENNIKE
+413 E
-421 AKQALSNSRPIFY
+421 AKLAFSNSRSVFY

-492 ARVLIAGEEDKAS
+492 AGDLIAGDTAKVS
-505 SLRLNTVKNTNDPTE
+505 PLRLSMVKGTNDPTE
-520 GKVLYGYLHKSCGLP
+520 GKILYDYLHKSCELS
-535 SGVLDAEQE
+535 SGILDADKE
-544 SDSQALA
+544 SDSQVLA

-585 GKRFFSAADPFAI
+585 EKSFFSTKDPFAI
-598 MTVASEREAI
+598 MTAASEREAI
-608 TTNNAIEDSRTRQ
+608 MTANNTIEDSRPERA
-621 PDKTTQE
+621 DKTTQK

-662 WYGKKTAAHQDIC
+662 WHNDKIAVHKELC
-675 KEAEKRWKKYQNE
+675 KEAEKNWKKYQVE
-688 INKLAKK
+688 INKLTKK
-695 AKKDLSTLSK
+695 VKGDLSKLSQ
-705 KIKAVAMDAENDVLQ
+705 KIKAVARVARDAENDILE

-745 MVYIGDLPEDERIHT
+745 MIYIIGDLLKDKRIRT
-760 EWENNQ
+760 DWGAKQ

-772 EPVRKSLDKIY
+772 PAVRESLKKIY

-802 AKKGGIRRS
+802 AETGDIRRS

>member
-1 MTEQELNALLQQA
+1 MTEQELKALLQQA
-14 DDLYLKEQLDQAIEI
+14 DDLYLKGQLDKAIEI
-29 LRRIKREDSPETYA
+29 LRRIKREDSPKLYA
-43 MSQFNLG
+43 KVQSNLGVALRKQGKTEEAIAVYRSIKRTDSPELYAEARFNLG
-50 VVLRAQGDSAGAIA
+50 VALREQGKTEEAIA
-64 AYRSIKREDSPETYA
+64 AYRSIERADS
-79 MAQLNLGVALG
+79 
-90 EQGNIEGAIAAYRNI
+90 R
-105 TCEDSSELY
+105 
-114 ATAQMNLGVVLGEQ
+114 
-128 GDTEGEIAAYRNITR
+128 
-143 KDSPELYAKA
+143 
-153 QLYLGITLGEQGNTD
+153 
-168 GKIAAYRNITRE
+168 
-180 DSPETY
+180 
-186 AMAQFNLGVVLGAQ
+186 
-200 GDTEGAIAAYRNI
+200 
-213 TREDLPEQ
+213 EQ

-255 EPYAKAQLSL
+255 EPYAKAQ
-265 GMILEA
+265 
-271 RGDTEGAIAACRNV
+271 
-285 TREDSPEQYAKAQL
+285 
-299 YLGIILGKQ
+299 
-308 GDTEGAIAA
+308 
-317 YRNITR
+317 
-323 EDSREQYAKAKFNLG
+323 
-338 VTLEAQGD
+338 
-346 TEGAIATYRN
+346 
-356 IIREDS
+356 
-362 HEQYAKAQFNLG
+362 FNLG
-374 VVLGK
+374 VVLGE
-379 QGDTEGA
+379 QGDTKGA

-398 PELYAMAQF
+398 PETYAMAQF
-407 NIVLLS
+407 NLGVALQEQGKI
-413 PEENNIKE
+413 EE
-421 AKQALSNSRPIFY
+421 AKKAFSNSRSIFY

-484 AHYTRPSI
+484 AHYTRPST
-492 ARVLIAGEEDKAS
+492 AGKLIAGDSAKAS
-505 SLRLNTVKNTNDPTE
+505 PLRLSTVKGTNDPTE
-520 GKVLYGYLHKSCGLP
+520 GKILYGYLHKSCGLL

-585 GKRFFSAADPFAI
+585 GKSFFSAKDPFAI
-598 MTVASEREAI
+598 MTVAPEREAI
-608 TTNNAIEDSRTRQ
+608 MTANNTIEDSRPERA
-621 PDKTTQE
+621 DKTTQE

-662 WYGKKTAAHQDIC
+662 CYGKETAAHQDIC
-675 KEAEKRWKKYQNE
+675 KEAERRWKEYQTE
-688 INKLAKK
+688 IDELTEKVKD
-695 AKKDLSTLSK
+695 DLSTLSE
-705 KIKAVAMDAENDVLQ
+705 KIKAVAKAVAKDAENDVLQ

-732 VKHAAFQ
+732 VKHAALQ

-745 MVYIGDLPEDERIHT
+745 MVYIIGDLLKDERIRT
-760 EWENNQ
+760 DWGAKQ

>member
-1 MTEQELNALLQQA
+1 MTEQEIKALLQEVG
-14 DDLYLKEQLDQAIEI
+14 DLYRKGQFDKAAEI
-29 LRRIKREDSPETYA
+29 LRRIKREDSPELYA
-43 MSQFNLG
+43 EAQFNLG
-50 VVLRAQGDSAGAIA
+50 VALRKQGKTEEAIA
-64 AYRSIKREDSPETYA
+64 VYRSIKREDSPETYA
-79 MAQLNLGVALG
+79 KAQFNLGVALG
-90 EQGNIEGAIAAYRNI
+90 K
-105 TCEDSSELY
+105 
-114 ATAQMNLGVVLGEQ
+114 Q

-143 KDSPELYAKA
+143 KDSPEPYAK
-153 QLYLGITLGEQGNTD
+153 
-168 GKIAAYRNITRE
+168 
-180 DSPETY
+180 
-186 AMAQFNLGVVLGAQ
+186 AQFNLGVVLGEQ
-200 GDTEGAIAAYRNI
+200 GDIEGEIAAYRNI

-221 YAMAQVNLGVALAKQ
+221 YAMAQVNLGVALGKQGDTEGAIAAYRNIIREDSREQYAKAQVNLGVILGEQGDTEGAIAAYRNIIREDSSELYAKAQFNLGVILGEQGDTEEAISAYRNITREDSREQYAKAQVNLGVALAKQ

-285 TREDSPEQYAKAQL
+285 TCEDSPEQYAKAQL

-323 EDSREQYAKAKFNLG
+323 EDL
-338 VTLEAQGD
+338 
-346 TEGAIATYRN
+346 
-356 IIREDS
+356 
-362 HEQYAKAQFNLG
+362 
-374 VVLGK
+374 
-379 QGDTEGA
+379 
-386 IAAYRNITREDS
+386 

-407 NIVLLS
+407 NLGVALQEQGKI
-413 PEENNIKE
+413 EE
-421 AKQALSNSRPIFY
+421 AKQAFSNSRSVFY

-443 LNCPPDSRSNLAAVY
+443 LNCPPGSRSNLRAVY
-458 DAIES
+458 DAIVS
-463 IIQTLFISSY
+463 IITTLFISS
-473 GGIAGENPLKV
+473 GRGMAGENPLKV

-520 GKVLYGYLHKSCGLP
+520 GKILYGYLHKSCGLL
-535 SGVLDAEQE
+535 SGVLDVEQE

-585 GKRFFSAADPFAI
+585 GKRFFSAKDPFAI

-608 TTNNAIEDSRTRQ
+608 MTANNTIEDSRPERA
-621 PDKTTQE
+621 DKTTQK

-639 YLDPQSGYVS
+639 YLDPQNGYVS

-662 WYGKKTAAHQDIC
+662 WHNDKIAVHKKLC
-675 KEAEKRWKKYQNE
+675 KKAEKNWKKYQAE
-688 INKLAKK
+688 INKLTEKVK
-695 AKKDLSTLSK
+695 EDLSTLSEEIQAIAK
-705 KIKAVAMDAENDVLQ
+705 DAENNVLQ

-745 MVYIGDLPEDERIHT
+745 MVYIIGDLLKDERIRT
-760 EWENNQ
+760 DWGAKQ

-772 EPVRKSLDKIY
+772 APVRNSLDKIY

>member
-1 MTEQELNALLQQA
+1 MTEQEIKALLQQA
-14 DDLYLKEQLDQAIEI
+14 GDLYRQGQVDKAIEI
-29 LRRIKREDSPETYA
+29 WRSIKHADSPELYA
-43 MSQFNLG
+43 EAQFNLG
-50 VVLRAQGDSAGAIA
+50 VALRKQGKTEEAIA
-64 AYRSIKREDSPETYA
+64 VYRSIKREDSPETYA

-90 EQGNIEGAIAAYRNI
+90 EQGDIEGAIAAYRN
-105 TCEDSSELY
+105 
-114 ATAQMNLGVVLGEQ
+114 V
-128 GDTEGEIAAYRNITR
+128 
-143 KDSPELYAKA
+143 
-153 QLYLGITLGEQGNTD
+153 
-168 GKIAAYRNITRE
+168 TRE
-180 DSPETY
+180 DSPEPY
-186 AMAQFNLGVVLGAQ
+186 AKAQFNLGVVLGAQ

-255 EPYAKAQLSL
+255 EPYA
-265 GMILEA
+265 
-271 RGDTEGAIAACRNV
+271 R
-285 TREDSPEQYAKAQL
+285 AQL

-323 EDSREQYAKAKFNLG
+323 EDS
-338 VTLEAQGD
+338 LEL
-346 TEGAIATYRN
+346 
-356 IIREDS
+356 
-362 HEQYAKAQFNLG
+362 YAKAQFNLG
-374 VVLGK
+374 
-379 QGDTEGA
+379 
-386 IAAYRNITREDS
+386 
-398 PELYAMAQF
+398 
-407 NIVLLS
+407 LLLLK
-413 PEENNIKE
+413 ENSIEE
-421 AKQALSNSRPIFY
+421 AKQAFSNSRPFLY
-434 YQAESQLKI
+434 YQSESQLKI
-443 LNCPPDSRSNLAAVY
+443 LNCPPGSRSNLRAVY
-458 DAIES
+458 DAIVS
-463 IIQTLFISSY
+463 IITTLFISS
-473 GGIAGENPLKV
+473 GGGMAGENPLKV
-484 AHYTRPSI
+484 AHYTRPST
-492 ARVLIAGEEDKAS
+492 AGKLIAGDSAKAS
-505 SLRLNTVKNTNDPTE
+505 PLRLSTVKNTNDPTE
-520 GKVLYGYLHKSCGLP
+520 GKILYGYLHKSCGLP
-535 SGVLDAEQE
+535 SGVLDVEQE

-585 GKRFFSAADPFAI
+585 GKHFFSAADPFAI
-598 MTVASEREAI
+598 MTAASEREAI
-608 TTNNAIEDSRTRQ
+608 TANNAIEDSRTRQ
-621 PDKTTQE
+621 PDKTTQK

-675 KEAEKRWKKYQNE
+675 EEAERRWKEYQTE
-688 INKLAKK
+688 IDRLTEKVKD
-695 AKKDLSTLSK
+695 DLSKLSE
-705 KIKAVAMDAENDVLQ
+705 KIKAVAKDAENDVLQ

-745 MVYIGDLPEDERIHT
+745 MLYIGNLLEEERIYT
-760 EWENNQ
+760 DWGAKQ

-772 EPVRKSLDKIY
+772 APVRNSLDKIY

-802 AKKGGIRRS
+802 AKQGGIRRS

>member
-1 MTEQELNALLQQA
+1 MTEQEIKALLQQA
-14 DDLYLKEQLDQAIEI
+14 DDLYRKGQLDQAIEI
-29 LRRIKREDSPETYA
+29 LRRIKREDSPELYA
-43 MSQFNLG
+43 KVQSNLG
-50 VVLRAQGDSAGAIA
+50 VALRKQGKTEEAIA
-64 AYRSIKREDSPETYA
+64 VYRSIKRTDSPETYA
-79 MAQLNLGVALG
+79 MAQLNLGVVLG
-90 EQGNIEGAIAAYRNI
+90 EQGDIEGAIAAYRNI
-105 TCEDSSELY
+105 TREDSSELY
-114 ATAQMNLGVVLGEQ
+114 A
-128 GDTEGEIAAYRNITR
+128 
-143 KDSPELYAKA
+143 K
-153 QLYLGITLGEQGNTD
+153 
-168 GKIAAYRNITRE
+168 
-180 DSPETY
+180 
-186 AMAQFNLGVVLGAQ
+186 AQFNLGVVLGAQ
-200 GDTEGAIAAYRNI
+200 GDTEGAIAACRNV
-213 TREDLPEQ
+213 TREDSPET
-221 YAMAQVNLGVALAKQ
+221 YAMAQVNLGVAL
-236 GKTDEA
+236 
-242 IDTFR
+242 R
-247 NIQPEDSK
+247 
-255 EPYAKAQLSL
+255 
-265 GMILEA
+265 
-271 RGDTEGAIAACRNV
+271 
-285 TREDSPEQYAKAQL
+285 
-299 YLGIILGKQ
+299 KQ
-308 GDTEGAIAA
+308 GDTEG
-317 YRNITR
+317 
-323 EDSREQYAKAKFNLG
+323 E
-338 VTLEAQGD
+338 
-346 TEGAIATYRN
+346 IATYRN

-362 HEQYAKAQFNLG
+362 REQYAMAQFNLG
-374 VVLGK
+374 VALQEQGK
-379 QGDTEGA
+379 IE
-386 IAAYRNITREDS
+386 
-398 PELYAMAQF
+398 
-407 NIVLLS
+407 
-413 PEENNIKE
+413 E
-421 AKQALSNSRPIFY
+421 AKQAFSNSRPIFY
-434 YQAESQLKI
+434 YESESRLKI
-443 LNCPPDSRSNLAAVY
+443 LNCPPDSRPNLATVFVV
-458 DAIES
+458 IGS
-463 IIQTLFISSY
+463 IIQTLFISSG

-520 GKVLYGYLHKSCGLP
+520 GKILYGYLHKSCGLL

-598 MTVASEREAI
+598 MTAAPEREAF
-608 TTNNAIEDSRTRQ
+608 TTNNTMEDSSPAQ
-621 PDKTTQE
+621 PDKTTQK

-639 YLDPQSGYVS
+639 YLEPQSGYVS

-662 WYGKKTAAHQDIC
+662 WHNDKTAVHKKLC
-675 KEAEKRWKKYQNE
+675 KKAEKNWKKYQAE
-688 INKLAKK
+688 INKLTEKVK
-695 AKKDLSTLSK
+695 DDLSKLSE
-705 KIKAVAMDAENDVLQ
+705 KIKAVAKDAENDVLQ

-745 MVYIGDLPEDERIHT
+745 MVYIGDLLEDKRIHT

>member
-14 DDLYLKEQLDQAIEI
+14 DDLYRKGQLDQAIKI
-29 LRRIKREDSPETYA
+29 WRRIKREDSPEWYA
-43 MSQFNLG
+43 KAQFNLG
-50 VVLRAQGDSAGAIA
+50 VILGEQGDSAGAIA

-79 MAQLNLGVALG
+79 KAQLNLGV
-90 EQGNIEGAIAAYRNI
+90 
-105 TCEDSSELY
+105 
-114 ATAQMNLGVVLGEQ
+114 VLGAQ
-128 GDTEGEIAAYRNITR
+128 GDTEGEIAAYRNV
-143 KDSPELYAKA
+143 
-153 QLYLGITLGEQGNTD
+153 
-168 GKIAAYRNITRE
+168 TRE
-180 DSPETY
+180 DLPEPY
-186 AMAQFNLGVVLGAQ
+186 AKAQFNLGVVLGAQ

-255 EPYAKAQLSL
+255 EPYA
-265 GMILEA
+265 
-271 RGDTEGAIAACRNV
+271 R
-285 TREDSPEQYAKAQL
+285 AQL

-308 GDTEGAIAA
+308 DDTEGAIAA

-323 EDSREQYAKAKFNLG
+323 EDSREQYAKA
-338 VTLEAQGD
+338 
-346 TEGAIATYRN
+346 
-356 IIREDS
+356 
-362 HEQYAKAQFNLG
+362 QFNLG
-374 VVLGK
+374 VALQEQGK
-379 QGDTEGA
+379 IE
-386 IAAYRNITREDS
+386 
-398 PELYAMAQF
+398 
-407 NIVLLS
+407 
-413 PEENNIKE
+413 E
-421 AKQALSNSRPIFY
+421 AKQAFSNSRSVFY

-463 IIQTLFISSY
+463 IITTLFISS
-473 GGIAGENPLKV
+473 GEGMAGENPLKV
-484 AHYTRPSI
+484 AHYTRPST
-492 ARVLIAGEEDKAS
+492 AGLLIAGDSAKAS
-505 SLRLNTVKNTNDPTE
+505 PLHLNTVKGTNDPTE
-520 GKVLYGYLHKSCGLP
+520 GKILYGYLHKSCGLL

-585 GKRFFSAADPFAI
+585 GKSFFSAKDPFAI

-608 TTNNAIEDSRTRQ
+608 MTANNTIEDSRPERA
-621 PDKTTQE
+621 DKTTQK

-662 WYGKKTAAHQDIC
+662 WYGKKTAAYQDIC

-688 INKLAKK
+688 INELAKK
-695 AKKDLSTLSK
+695 AKKNLSTLSK
-705 KIKAVAMDAENDVLQ
+705 KIKAVAKDAENDVLQ

-745 MVYIGDLPEDERIHT
+745 MVYIGDLLKDERIRT
-760 EWENNQ
+760 DWGAKQ

-772 EPVRKSLDKIY
+772 APVRNSLDKIY

>member
-1 MTEQELNALLQQA
+1 MTEQKIKALLQRA
-14 DDLYLKEQLDQAIEI
+14 RHLYLKGQFDKAAEI
-29 LRRIKREDSPETYA
+29 WRRIKREDSPEQYA
-43 MSQFNLG
+43 KAQFNLG
-50 VVLRAQGDSAGAIA
+50 VI
-64 AYRSIKREDSPETYA
+64 
-79 MAQLNLGVALG
+79 
-90 EQGNIEGAIAAYRNI
+90 
-105 TCEDSSELY
+105 
-114 ATAQMNLGVVLGEQ
+114 LGEQ

-143 KDSPELYAKA
+143 
-153 QLYLGITLGEQGNTD
+153 
-168 GKIAAYRNITRE
+168 E
-180 DSPETY
+180 DS
-186 AMAQFNLGVVLGAQ
+186 
-200 GDTEGAIAAYRNI
+200 R
-213 TREDLPEQ
+213 EQ
-221 YAMAQVNLGVALAKQ
+221 YAKAQVNLGVALGVQGDSAGAVAAYRSIKRTDSPEQYAKARFNLGVMLQKQ
-236 GKTDEA
+236 GKTKEA
-242 IDTFR
+242 IAAYRSIERTDS
-247 NIQPEDSK
+247 PEQ
-255 EPYAKAQLSL
+255 YAKAQVNL
-265 GMILEA
+265 GIALGA
-271 RGDTEGAIAACRNV
+271 QGDNAGAIAAYRSIER
-285 TREDSPEQYAKAQL
+285 TDSPEQYAKAQL
-299 YLGIILGKQ
+299 CLGITLGTQGDSAGAISAYRSIRRKDSKETYAKARVNLGVALQKQ
-308 GDTEGAIAA
+308 GKAKEAVAA
-317 YRNITR
+317 YRSIKHT
-323 EDSREQYAKAKFNLG
+323 DSSKP
-338 VTLEAQGD
+338 
-346 TEGAIATYRN
+346 
-356 IIREDS
+356 
-362 HEQYAKAQFNLG
+362 YAKAQLTLG
-374 VVLGK
+374 ILGFDK
-379 QGDTEGA
+379 NKTK
-386 IAAYRNITREDS
+386 
-398 PELYAMAQF
+398 AQ
-407 NIVLLS
+407 
-413 PEENNIKE
+413 
-421 AKQALSNSRPIFY
+421 QAFANSRSVFY
-434 YQAESQLKI
+434 YQSESLLKI
-443 LNCPPDSRSNLAAVY
+443 LNCPPGSRSNLAAVY

-535 SGVLDAEQE
+535 SGVLDVEQE

-585 GKRFFSAADPFAI
+585 EKRFFSAADPFAI
-598 MTVASEREAI
+598 MTAAPEREAF
-608 TTNNAIEDSRTRQ
+608 TTNNTMEDSRPEQ
-621 PDKTTQE
+621 ADKTTQK

-662 WYGKKTAAHQDIC
+662 WYGKKMAAHQDIC
-675 KEAEKRWKKYQNE
+675 EEAERRWKKYQTE
-688 INKLAKK
+688 IDRLTKK
-695 AKKDLSTLSK
+695 VKNDLSTLTK
-705 KIKAVAMDAENDVLQ
+705 TIKAVAKDAENDVLQ

-760 EWENNQ
+760 EWENIQ

-772 EPVRKSLDKIY
+772 APVRDSLDKIY

-802 AKKGGIRRS
+802 AKQGGIRRS
-811 QNPFRNK
+811 RNPFRNK

>member
-1 MTEQELNALLQQA
+1 M
-14 DDLYLKEQLDQAIEI
+14 
-29 LRRIKREDSPETYA
+29 
-43 MSQFNLG
+43 
-50 VVLRAQGDSAGAIA
+50 
-64 AYRSIKREDSPETYA
+64 
-79 MAQLNLGVALG
+79 NLGVALG
-90 EQGNIEGAIAAYRNI
+90 A
-105 TCEDSSELY
+105 
-114 ATAQMNLGVVLGEQ
+114 Q

-143 KDSPELYAKA
+143 KDSPE
-153 QLYLGITLGEQGNTD
+153 
-168 GKIAAYRNITRE
+168 
-180 DSPETY
+180 TY
-186 AMAQFNLGVVLGAQ
+186 AMAQLNLGVVLGAQ
-200 GDTEGAIAAYRNI
+200 GDTEGEIAAYRNI
-213 TREDLPEQ
+213 TR
-221 YAMAQVNLGVALAKQ
+221 K
-236 GKTDEA
+236 
-242 IDTFR
+242 
-247 NIQPEDSK
+247 DSP
-255 EPYAKAQLSL
+255 EPYAKAQFNL
-265 GMILEA
+265 GVVLGEQ
-271 RGDTEGAIAACRNV
+271 GDTEGAIAACRNV

-308 GDTEGAIAA
+308 GDTEGAISA

-323 EDSREQYAKAKFNLG
+323 EDL
-338 VTLEAQGD
+338 
-346 TEGAIATYRN
+346 
-356 IIREDS
+356 
-362 HEQYAKAQFNLG
+362 
-374 VVLGK
+374 
-379 QGDTEGA
+379 
-386 IAAYRNITREDS
+386 
-398 PELYAMAQF
+398 PELYAMAQWNLGILWF
-407 NIVLLS
+407 DKNKTKS
-413 PEENNIKE
+413 Q
-421 AKQALSNSRPIFY
+421 QAFVNSRPIFY
-434 YQAESQLKI
+434 YQSESLLKI
-443 LNCPPDSRSNLAAVY
+443 LNCPPGSRSNLRAVY

-585 GKRFFSAADPFAI
+585 GKRFFSAKDPFAI
-598 MTVASEREAI
+598 MTAASEREAI
-608 TTNNAIEDSRTRQ
+608 MTANNTIEDSRPERA
-621 PDKTTQE
+621 DKTTQK

-649 IAHRDKVTFYAEA
+649 IAHRDKVTFYVEA

-675 KEAEKRWKKYQNE
+675 KEAEKRWKEYQTE
-688 INKLAKK
+688 IDRLTEKVKE
-695 AKKDLSTLSK
+695 DLSTLSE
-705 KIKAVAMDAENDVLQ
+705 KIKAVAKDAENDVLQ

-766 MYLEYA
+766 MYFEYA
-772 EPVRKSLDKIY
+772 EPVGKALDKIY

-811 QNPFRNK
+811 KNPFRNK

>member
-1 MTEQELNALLQQA
+1 MTEQEINALLQQA
-14 DDLYLKEQLDQAIEI
+14 DDLYRQGQLDEAIEI
-29 LRRIKREDSPETYA
+29 LRRIKREDSPKLYA
-43 MSQFNLG
+43 KAQFNLG
-50 VVLRAQGDSAGAIA
+50 VALRKQGKTEEAIA
-64 AYRSIKREDSPETYA
+64 VYRSIKREDSPETYA

-90 EQGNIEGAIAAYRNI
+90 EQGDIEGAIAAYRN
-105 TCEDSSELY
+105 
-114 ATAQMNLGVVLGEQ
+114 V
-128 GDTEGEIAAYRNITR
+128 
-143 KDSPELYAKA
+143 
-153 QLYLGITLGEQGNTD
+153 
-168 GKIAAYRNITRE
+168 TRE
-180 DSPETY
+180 DLPEPY
-186 AMAQFNLGVVLGAQ
+186 AKAQFNLGVVLGAQ

-255 EPYAKAQLSL
+255 EPYAKAQL
-265 GMILEA
+265 
-271 RGDTEGAIAACRNV
+271 
-285 TREDSPEQYAKAQL
+285 

-323 EDSREQYAKAKFNLG
+323 EDSREQYAKA
-338 VTLEAQGD
+338 
-346 TEGAIATYRN
+346 
-356 IIREDS
+356 
-362 HEQYAKAQFNLG
+362 QFNLG
-374 VVLGK
+374 VALQEQGK
-379 QGDTEGA
+379 IE
-386 IAAYRNITREDS
+386 
-398 PELYAMAQF
+398 
-407 NIVLLS
+407 
-413 PEENNIKE
+413 E
-421 AKQALSNSRPIFY
+421 AKQAFSNSRSVFY

-484 AHYTRPSI
+484 AHYTRPST
-492 ARVLIAGEEDKAS
+492 AGKLIAGDSAKAS
-505 SLRLNTVKNTNDPTE
+505 PLRLSTVKNTNDPTE
-520 GKVLYGYLHKSCGLP
+520 GKILYGYLHKSCGLP
-535 SGVLDAEQE
+535 SGVLDVEQE

-562 SLNQFRLYGKEGG
+562 SLNQFRLYGKEDG

-585 GKRFFSAADPFAI
+585 EKHFFSAADPFAI
-598 MTVASEREAI
+598 MTAASEREAI
-608 TTNNAIEDSRTRQ
+608 MTANNTIEDSRPERA
-621 PDKTTQE
+621 DKTTQE

-675 KEAEKRWKKYQNE
+675 KEAEKRWKKYHNE
-688 INKLAKK
+688 INELAKK

-705 KIKAVAMDAENDVLQ
+705 KIKAVAKAVAKDAENDVLQ

-745 MVYIGDLPEDERIHT
+745 MVYIIGDLLKDERIRT
-760 EWENNQ
+760 DWGAKQ

-772 EPVRKSLDKIY
+772 APVTNSLDKIY

>member
-1 MTEQELNALLQQA
+1 MTEQEIKALLQQA
-14 DDLYLKEQLDQAIEI
+14 DDLYLKGQLDKAIEI
-29 LRRIKREDSPETYA
+29 LRRIKREDSPKLYA
-43 MSQFNLG
+43 KAQF
-50 VVLRAQGDSAGAIA
+50 
-64 AYRSIKREDSPETYA
+64 
-79 MAQLNLGVALG
+79 NLGVALG
-90 EQGNIEGAIAAYRNI
+90 KQGDTEGEIATYRNITREDSSELYAKAQFNLGVILGEQGDTDGKIAAYRNI
-105 TCEDSSELY
+105 TRKDSPEWY
-114 ATAQMNLGVVLGEQ
+114 AKAQFNLGVILGEQ

-143 KDSPELYAKA
+143 EDSRERYAKAQVNLGVALGEQGDTEGEIATYRNIIREDSHEQYAKA
-153 QLYLGITLGEQGNTD
+153 QLYLGITLGE
-168 GKIAAYRNITRE
+168 K
-180 DSPETY
+180 
-186 AMAQFNLGVVLGAQ
+186 

-213 TREDLPEQ
+213 TREDSPE
-221 YAMAQVNLGVALAKQ
+221 
-236 GKTDEA
+236 T
-242 IDTFR
+242 
-247 NIQPEDSK
+247 
-255 EPYAKAQLSL
+255 YAKAQLSL

-308 GDTEGAIAA
+308 GDTEGAISA

-323 EDSREQYAKAKFNLG
+323 EDL
-338 VTLEAQGD
+338 
-346 TEGAIATYRN
+346 
-356 IIREDS
+356 
-362 HEQYAKAQFNLG
+362 
-374 VVLGK
+374 
-379 QGDTEGA
+379 
-386 IAAYRNITREDS
+386 

-407 NIVLLS
+407 NLGVALQEQGKI
-413 PEENNIKE
+413 EE
-421 AKQALSNSRPIFY
+421 AKQAFSNSRSVFY

-484 AHYTRPSI
+484 AHYTRPST
-492 ARVLIAGEEDKAS
+492 AGKLIAGDSAKAS
-505 SLRLNTVKNTNDPTE
+505 PLRLSTVKGTNDPTE
-520 GKVLYGYLHKSCGLP
+520 GKILYGYLHKSCGLL
-535 SGVLDAEQE
+535 SGVLDVEQE

-562 SLNQFRLYGKEGG
+562 SLNQFRLYGKEDG

-585 GKRFFSAADPFAI
+585 EKHFFSAADPFAI
-598 MTVASEREAI
+598 MTAASEREAI
-608 TTNNAIEDSRTRQ
+608 MTANNTIEDSRPERA
-621 PDKTTQE
+621 DKTTQE

-688 INKLAKK
+688 INELAKK

-705 KIKAVAMDAENDVLQ
+705 KIKAVAKDAENDVLQ

-745 MVYIGDLPEDERIHT
+745 MIYIIGDLLKDERIRT
-760 EWENNQ
+760 DWGAKQ

-772 EPVRKSLDKIY
+772 EPVRKSLDKIC
-783 LSPGAEPYAD
+783 LSPGAEPHAD